1 MPLLFLQ
8 SRAAELTA
16 DDSKAPK
23 NSKPRTRVKKAPS
36 AESMPA
42 VAAMPP
48 AGTRHLTIGD
58 EWRAMGPFSKMMAAL
73 GLFGFLVGIPGWLSS
88 DYWTGKSPASFLVPP
103 AIAEQL
109 NPQQIAQLTDAMVS
123 LRQSGGSA
131 GTTQD
136 QVDQALEAANR
147 GNLKLAEGLLED
159 VYAKSAGAA
168 AGAQAE
174 QALAARHLAALAIV
188 GDAGKAL
195 TLYRQAT
202 ALDPAAKDSW
212 LGLGDAALAAGTLT
226 EAEDAF
232 RRFLALVPAETNP
245 VDHSAGLDRL
255 GDVLMARG
263 EAAGAEENYQA
274 AIKISGQLSKSNP
287 GDAGLAR
294 NLAVGVKKLGD
305 LHAAAG
311 SYDKALAAY
320 QDAIGLMQT
329 LADKDKAN
337 AQARLDLSALLN
349 DAGDMEVRM
358 NHAGQALAAY
368 SDGLRLAEAL
378 SSRAPDDAKI
388 LRALAV
394 SHVKTGEIKAA
405 TNSPDEALAAF
416 SKALAIREKL
426 IGIDPAN
433 SEWQRDLAVNLIK
446 IGTMK
451 LAAHA
456 ADEALNSFAQGLS
469 IMEKIAAQDPA
480 NLDLQRDL
488 SVSLGKIG
496 DAQMAAGQPAAA
508 IVSHGKGLV
517 ITQALAARQP
527 ANAELQR
534 DIIVGHYKL
543 AEDGADPAVHF
554 AKALQQAQAMQ
565 AKGILG
571 PIDQWMVDDLK
582 KRVADLPQN

>member
-1 MPLLFLQ
+1 MPLLFLKC
-8 SRAAELTA
+8 RAAELTA
-16 DDSKAPK
+16 DESKTSR
-23 NSKPRTRVKKAPS
+23 NSKPRTRAKKAPP
-36 AESMPA
+36 AESAPA
-42 VAAMPP
+42 IAAVQQAEPK
-48 AGTRHLTIGD
+48 HLTIRD
-58 EWRAMGPFSKMMAAL
+58 EWRAMGPFSKLMAVL

-88 DYWTGKSPASFLVPP
+88 DYWTGKNPASFLVPP

-109 NPQQIAQLTDAMVS
+109 NPQQIAQLTDAMAS
-123 LRQSGGSA
+123 LQQNGGSA

-147 GNLKLAEGLLED
+147 GNLKLAEGLLQE
-159 VYAKSAGAA
+159 VYARSAGEA

-202 ALDPAAKDSW
+202 ALDPSAKDSW
-212 LGLGDAALAAGTLT
+212 LGLGDAAIVAGTLT

-232 RRFLALVPAETNP
+232 RRFLALVPAQTNP
-245 VDHSAGLDRL
+245 VDHSAALDRL
-255 GDVLMARG
+255 GDVLMDRG
-263 EAAGAEENYQA
+263 NVAGAEENYQA
-274 AIKISGQLSKSNP
+274 AIKISGQLAKSNP

-305 LHAAAG
+305 LHAVAG
-311 SYDKALAAY
+311 AYDKALAAY

-329 LADKDKAN
+329 LANKDASN
-337 AQARLDLSALLN
+337 TEARLDLSALLN

-358 NHAGQALAAY
+358 NHGEQALAAY
-368 SDGLRLAEAL
+368 SDGLRLVEEL
-378 SSRAPDDAKI
+378 SARAPDDAKI
-388 LRALAV
+388 LRSLAV
-394 SHVKTGEIKAA
+394 SYAKTGEIKAA
-405 TNSPDEALAAF
+405 TNSPDESLIAF
-416 SKALAIREKL
+416 SKALTIREKL
-426 IGIDPAN
+426 IRIDPAN

-446 IGTMK
+446 IGNVK
-451 LAAHA
+451 LATNA
-456 ADEALNSFAQGLS
+456 ADEALISFTQGLS

-496 DAQMAAGQPAAA
+496 DAQLAAGQSEAAA
-508 IVSHGKGLV
+508 ISHGKGLV
-517 ITQALAARQP
+517 ITEALAARQP

-543 AEDGADPAVHF
+543 AEDGADPAANF
-554 AKALQQAQAMQ
+554 AKALQQAEAMQ

-582 KRVADLPQN
+582 KRVAGSPQD